1 MYGIVIYYVQQGEDS
16 LCFWNLCPI
25 LLTSLVNKI
34 CSTIINCNNT
44 NIYVNFL
51 SDYTCFT
58 AIEVQKYP
66 AMKKANTYKF
76 TAYSFWVNT
85 GTYTCTIF
93 KWFTQYEISNQCM
106 LYSPCDVISI
116 FLCSFFFF
124 THKLSN
130 PIKVWHLKGLDN
142 GNSYNTYMH
151 VFFSALESVCYM
163 YKIDYKVLTIL
174 KTNLYHLRINNIYVH
189 VLKAK
194 SLDHFQCF

>member
-1 MYGIVIYYVQQGEDS
+1 M
-16 LCFWNLCPI
+16 
-25 LLTSLVNKI
+25 
-34 CSTIINCNNT
+34 
-44 NIYVNFL
+44 
-51 SDYTCFT
+51 
-58 AIEVQKYP
+58 
-66 AMKKANTYKF
+66 
-76 TAYSFWVNT
+76 
-85 GTYTCTIF
+85 
-93 KWFTQYEISNQCM
+93 
-106 LYSPCDVISI
+106 SI
-116 FLCSFFFF
+116 FLVIIHVSQPLKYKNIQPWKKQIHTNSLLTLFELIPVLIHVLSLNDLLNMKYQISVCFIFPLWCYFNFSLLLFFF